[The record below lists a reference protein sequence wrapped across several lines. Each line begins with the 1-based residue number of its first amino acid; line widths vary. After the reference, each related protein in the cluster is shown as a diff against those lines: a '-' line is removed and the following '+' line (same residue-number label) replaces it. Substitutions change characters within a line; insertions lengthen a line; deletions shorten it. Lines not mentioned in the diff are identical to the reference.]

1 MSIYELLFSL
11 ELGMIFGIVAIGIY
25 LTFRVIN
32 FSDLTCDGSFVLGAA
47 VSSILLKSGYNPVL
61 ALLAAV
67 IAGALAGLCT
77 SILNIHFKVTAI
89 LSGILVGFMLYS
101 INLKVMQGSPNLTLI
116 SEATIFSGQNTLVI
130 LALVSVVVWFI
141 MSYFLVTNL
150 GLALRSTGQNSF
162 LSTTNGVKI
171 EYMTMTGLAL
181 GNACIA
187 LGGALFSQHQGFV
200 DISQGIGTIITGLAA
215 VMLGEKILPFRSPWI
230 MIAACFLG
238 SFLYR
243 VFVSYALHSE
253 IFGLSTQDLNLITG
267 GLIVLVMIIPTRKIQ
282 TC

>member
-1 MSIYELLFSL
+1 MSITELLFSL
-11 ELGMIFGIVAIGIY
+11 ELGMIFGIVAIGVY

-47 VSSILLKSGYNPVL
+47 VSSILLKSGFNPVL
-61 ALLAAV
+61 ALLMAV
-67 IAGALAGLCT
+67 VAGVIAGLCT
-77 SILNIHFKVTAI
+77 SFLNIYFKVTAI

-101 INLKVMQGSPNLTLI
+101 INLKVMQGVPNLTLI
-116 SEATIFSGQNTLVI
+116 NEITIFSGRNPLLI
-130 LALVSVVVWFI
+130 LAIVSLIVWFLV
-141 MSYFLVTNL
+141 SYFLVTNV
-150 GLALRSTGQNSF
+150 GLALRSTGQNSL

-181 GNACIA
+181 GNACVA

-200 DISQGIGTIITGLAA
+200 DISQGVGTIITGLAA
-215 VMLGEKILPFRSPWI
+215 VMLGEKLLPFRSPWI
-230 MIAACFLG
+230 MIAACFVG

-243 VFVSYALHSE
+243 LLVSYALHSE
-253 IFGLSTQDLNLITG
+253 ILGLSTQDLNLITG
-267 GLIVLVMIIPTRKIQ
+267 ALIVLVMIIPTRKIQ

>member
-1 MSIYELLFSL
+1 MSIAELLFSL
-11 ELGMIFGIVAIGIY
+11 ELGMIFGIVAIGVY

-47 VSSILLKSGYNPVL
+47 VSSILLKSGCNPFL

-67 IAGALAGLCT
+67 VSGTIAGLCT
-77 SILNIHFKVTAI
+77 GMLNIYLKVTAI
-89 LSGILVGFMLYS
+89 LSGILIGFMLYS
-101 INLKVMQGSPNLTLI
+101 VNLKVMQGVPNLTLI
-116 SEATIFSGQNTLVI
+116 NEVTIFTGYSPLVI
-130 LALVSVVVWFI
+130 LALVSLTIWFLV
-141 MSYFLVTNL
+141 SYFLVTNV
-150 GLALRSTGQNSF
+150 GLALRSTGQNSL

-181 GNACIA
+181 GNACVA

-215 VMLGEKILPFRSPWI
+215 VMLGEKLLPFRSPWI

-238 SFLYR
+238 SFIYR
-243 VFVSYALHSE
+243 IFVSYALHSE
-253 IFGLSTQDLNLITG
+253 VLGLSTQDLNLITG
-267 GLIVLVMIIPTRKIQ
+267 ALIVMVMLIPTRKTQ
-282 TC
+282 SC

>member
-1 MSIYELLFSL
+1 MSITELLFSL
-11 ELGMIFGIVAIGIY
+11 ELGMIFGIVAIGVY

-47 VSSILLKSGYNPVL
+47 VSSILIKSGCNPVL
-61 ALLAAV
+61 ALFAAV
-67 IAGALAGLCT
+67 LSGIIAGLCT
-77 SILNIHFKVTAI
+77 SILNIYFKVTSI

-101 INLKVMQGSPNLTLI
+101 INLKVMQGVPNLTLI
-116 SEATIFSGQNTLVI
+116 NEITIFSGYNSLII
-130 LALVSVVVWFI
+130 LALVSLTVWFI
-141 MSYFLVTNL
+141 ISYFLVTNF
-150 GLALRSTGQNSF
+150 GLALRSTGQNSL
-162 LSTTNGVKI
+162 LSAANGVKI
-171 EYMTMTGLAL
+171 EYMTMTALAL

-215 VMLGEKILPFRSPWI
+215 VMLGEKLLPFRSPWI
-230 MIAACFLG
+230 MITACFLG

-243 VFVSYALHSE
+243 ILVSYALHSE
-253 IFGLSTQDLNLITG
+253 ILGLSTQDLNLITG
-267 GLIVLVMIIPTRKIQ
+267 ALIVLVMLIPTRKIQ

>member
-1 MSIYELLFSL
+1 MNIAELIFSL
-11 ELGMIFGIVAIGIY
+11 ELGMIFGIAAIGIY

-47 VSSILLKSGYNPVL
+47 VSSILLKSGYSPFL
-61 ALLAAV
+61 ALFASV
-67 IAGALAGLCT
+67 CAGVMAGLCT
-77 SILNIHFKVTAI
+77 GILNIYFKVTAI

-101 INLKVMQGSPNLTLI
+101 INLKVMQGVPNLTLI
-116 SEATIFSGQNTLVI
+116 SETTIFSGYNPLII
-130 LALVSVVVWFI
+130 LALVSVTVWFLI
-141 MSYFLVTNL
+141 SYFLVTNF
-150 GLALRSTGQNSF
+150 GLALRSTGQNSL

-200 DISQGIGTIITGLAA
+200 DISQGMGTIITGLAA
-215 VMLGEKILPFRSPWI
+215 VMIGEKLLPFRSPWI
-230 MIAACFLG
+230 MITACFLG
-238 SFLYR
+238 SFIYR
-243 VFVSYALHSE
+243 LLVSYALHSE
-253 IFGLSTQDLNLITG
+253 ALGLSTQDLNLITG
-267 GLIVLVMIIPTRKIQ
+267 VLIVLIMIIPTRKIQ

>member
-1 MSIYELLFSL
+1 MNISELLFSL
-11 ELGMIFGIVAIGIY
+11 ELGIIFGIVAIGIY

-47 VSSILLKSGYNPVL
+47 VSSILLKLGYNPFL

-67 IAGALAGLCT
+67 MAGMLAGLCT
-77 SILNIHFKVTAI
+77 SILNIYFKVTAI

-101 INLKVMQGSPNLTLI
+101 INLKVMHGAPNLTLI
-116 SEATIFSGQNTLVI
+116 SEITIFSEQNPLIILSIISLVI
-130 LALVSVVVWFI
+130 WFLI
-141 MSYFLVTNL
+141 SYFLVTNF

-171 EYMTMTGLAL
+171 KYMTMTGLAL

-200 DISQGIGTIITGLAA
+200 DISQGVGTIITGLAA
-215 VMLGEKILPFRSPWI
+215 VMLGEKLLPFRSPWI

-243 VFVSYALHSE
+243 IFISYALHSD
-253 IFGLSTQDLNLITG
+253 ILGLSTQDLNLITG
-267 GLIVLVMIIPTRKIQ
+267 VLIVIVMMIPTRKIK